1 MKTMIQKY
9 LCLLLFASMIILIQ
23 TNLPGMIIWGILT
36 GICLFR
42 FNKQTKQF
50 IFTTILFGFGF
61 FLYLITKDHVP
72 FPILG
77 FERLLLVFQIIPL
90 IIMFLI
96 LKQPIS
102 FYGNAPK
109 WNELIW
115 FPFLWSGFHS
125 ITVKKFLFVAIS
137 INLLSLA
144 PFYYDNLGIL
154 LERAVIGILLFSVI
168 NATLEELIWRGLLLK
183 LISTQL
189 GEKLAVIITSIG
201 FGLQHYSLGFSWL
214 TCLFFTLGGLFY
226 GGITVKSNSIL
237 PAIIWHFLLNMLMI
251 VSGFISF

>member
-1 MKTMIQKY
+1 MIQKY
-9 LCLLLFASMIILIQ
+9 LCLLVFTSMMILIQ
-23 TNLPGMIIWGILT
+23 TNLLGIIIWGILT

-42 FNKQTKQF
+42 FDEKKKQF
-50 IFTTILFGFGF
+50 SFTTILFGFGF
-61 FLYLITKDHVP
+61 FLYLITKDHVQ
-72 FPILG
+72 FAILG

-90 IIMFLI
+90 IIMFLL

-115 FPFLWSGFHS
+115 FPFIWSGFHS
-125 ITVKKFLFVAIS
+125 VTVKKFLFIAIS

-154 LERAVIGILLFSVI
+154 LERAIIGILLFSVI

-183 LISTQL
+183 LISHQL
-189 GEKLAVIITSIG
+189 GEKWAVIITSIG

-226 GGITVKSNSIL
+226 GEITVKSKSIL
-237 PAIIWHFLLNMLMI
+237 PALMWHIVLNILMI
-251 VSGFISF
+251 LSGFIPL